1 MVSIVEA
8 EAKSTMSMGNIIRGA
23 RLLFFISIF
32 GSIAGCMVKSQT
44 IEQVTP
50 DIRINQIGYLQHG
63 KKQAAVV
70 EPASTNFSLINA
82 SNESVFEGIL
92 LETKY
97 WNKSGEKI
105 AIADFSAFN
114 ESGTYRIQC
123 GETISHFF
131 DISHTPYLEL
141 IKNASKSYYYNR
153 ASTSLDPLHSGVY
166 HHEYAHPDTLV
177 YVHASAASDSRP
189 AGTVIS
195 TPYGWYDAGD
205 YNKYVV
211 NSGIATYTLIAA
223 YQHNAGLFDSLT
235 WNVPESDNQVPDL
248 LDEILWNV
256 RWMESMQDPE
266 DGGVYHKTTT
276 ASFESFV
283 APSEATGQ
291 RYVVAKG
298 TAATLDFAAVLARS
312 SVLFRAT
319 HPAYAARLLDK
330 AEKAWKWASVNPR
343 VPFENPNVAVAGH
356 PAIST
361 GGYGDLDFRD
371 EFFWAATELYL
382 ATGRDIYMKGISI
395 DDFQMFRVPSWASVE
410 TLGLIS
416 LSSARMGVS
425 EKLNKQSSD
434 QLMIIADRLINVWRT
449 APYKITLDEFTW
461 GSNSDILNQ
470 GMVLINAYRLFGN
483 REFYEAALSGL
494 DYVLGRNATGYCFVT
509 GEGSLSPKNV
519 HHRPSA
525 SDGVEA
531 PVPGMLVG
539 GPNARNVNEDCGRQ
553 AYVVTHPARCYLD
566 EVCSYSTNEV
576 AINWNAPL
584 VYMSGTLQATYLHD
598 FKL

>member
-1 MVSIVEA
+1 
-8 EAKSTMSMGNIIRGA
+8 
-23 RLLFFISIF
+23 
-32 GSIAGCMVKSQT
+32 MVKSQT

-298 TAATLDFAAVLARS
+298 TAATLDFAAVLAKS

-553 AYVVTHPARCYLD
+553 AYEVTHPARCYLD

-584 VYMSGTLQATYLHD
+584 VYMSSTLQATYLHD

>member
-1 MVSIVEA
+1 
-8 EAKSTMSMGNIIRGA
+8 
-23 RLLFFISIF
+23 
-32 GSIAGCMVKSQT
+32 MVKSQT

>member
-298 TAATLDFAAVLARS
+298 TAATLDFAAVLAKS

-553 AYVVTHPARCYLD
+553 AYEVTHPARCYLD

-584 VYMSGTLQATYLHD
+584 VYMSSTLQATYLHD

>member
-1 MVSIVEA
+1 MISGVES
-8 EAKSTMSMGNIIRGA
+8 EAKSTMSMGNIIRRA
-23 RLLFFISIF
+23 RLLLLMSVF
-32 GSIAGCMVKSQT
+32 GSIVGCMVKSQN
-44 IEQVTP
+44 IEHVTP
-50 DIRINQIGYLQHG
+50 DIRINQIGYLQHA
-63 KKQAAVV
+63 KKQAAIV
-70 EPASTNFSLINA
+70 EPTSNNFSLINS
-82 SNESVFEGIL
+82 SNEPVFEGVL

-97 WNKSGEKI
+97 WNKSGEKV

-131 DISHTPYLEL
+131 EISHTPYLEL
-141 IKNASKSYYYNR
+141 VKSASKSYYYNR
-153 ASTSLDPLHSGVY
+153 ASTSLDPSHSGIY
-166 HHEYAHPDTLV
+166 HRGYAHPDTLV
-177 YVHASAASDSRP
+177 YVHASAASASRP
-189 AGTVIS
+189 AGTIIS

-211 NSGIATYTLIAA
+211 NSGIATYTLISA
-223 YQHNAGLFDSLT
+223 YQHNSGLFDSLT
-235 WNVPESDNQVPDL
+235 WNLPESDNQVPDL
-248 LDEILWNV
+248 LDEIMWNV

-266 DGGVYHKTTT
+266 DGGVYHKTTS
-276 ASFESFV
+276 ASFENFV
-283 APSEATGQ
+283 SPSEATGE

-298 TAATLDFAAVLARS
+298 TAATLDFAAVLAKS

-319 HPAYAARLLDK
+319 HPAYAAQLLEK
-330 AEKAWKWASVNPR
+330 AEKAWRWASVNSR
-343 VPFENPNVAVAGH
+343 VPFENPNVAMAGH

-382 ATGRDIYMKGISI
+382 ATGRDIYMEGITI
-395 DDFQMFRVPSWASVE
+395 DDFQIFRVPSWASVE

-434 QLMIIADRLINVWRT
+434 QLMVIADRLTNVWRT

-461 GSNSDILNQ
+461 GSNSEILNQ

-509 GEGSLSPKNV
+509 GEGSLSPQKV

-539 GPNARNVNEDCGRQ
+539 GPNPRNVNDDCGRQ
-553 AYVVTHPARCYLD
+553 AYMMSHPARCYLD
-566 EVCSYSTNEV
+566 EECSYSTNEV

-584 VYMSGTLQATYLHD
+584 VYMSSTLQATYLHD

>member
-298 TAATLDFAAVLARS
+298 TAATLDFAAVLAKS

-584 VYMSGTLQATYLHD
+584 VYMSSTLQATYLHD